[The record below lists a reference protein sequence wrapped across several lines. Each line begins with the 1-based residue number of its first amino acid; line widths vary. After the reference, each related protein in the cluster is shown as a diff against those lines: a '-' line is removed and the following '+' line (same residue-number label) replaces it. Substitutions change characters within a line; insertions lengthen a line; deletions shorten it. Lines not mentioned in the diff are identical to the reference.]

1 MPERSWSDLL
11 PLARRVLERLDR
23 ELAARGPAE
32 GADGAGE
39 SLAYR
44 WAGGRLEPVSHPDV
58 YPLDGLVGV
67 ERALARLRANVAAF
81 VAGRPALDVLLY
93 GERGTG
99 KSSAVRGLL
108 GEFGPLGLRLV
119 EVAPAD
125 LLDLPAV
132 YRALRG
138 REGRFGLFCDD
149 LSFEEGDP
157 AYKRV
162 KAALSGGLEA
172 RPPNVLLLATSNRKH
187 LLPERMSE
195 NLEARTDADGIL
207 RPAETT
213 HEKIS
218 LSDRFGLALAF
229 LAFDQPTWLRIVDR
243 HAEELGLAGR
253 LPAPELH
260 ARALRFALDRAA
272 RSGRAARQACI
283 AISQELDGR

>member
-1 MPERSWSDLL
+1 MPNPSWTDLL
-11 PLARRVLERLDR
+11 PLARRVLERLDGA
-23 ELAARGPAE
+23 LASHASSSGP
-32 GADGAGE
+32 GE
-39 SLAYR
+39 WDESWAYR
-44 WAGGRLEPVSHPDV
+44 WSGGRLEPIAHPDI

-67 ERALARLRANVAAF
+67 ERAVERLRANVSAF
-81 VAGRPALDVLLY
+81 VNGRPALDVLLF

-108 GEFGPLGLRLV
+108 GEFGPKGLKLV
-119 EVAPAD
+119 ELRPDD

-138 REGRFGLFCDD
+138 RDGRFGLFCDD
-149 LSFEEGDP
+149 LSFEEGD
-157 AYKRV
+157 ASYKRI

-195 NLEARTDADGIL
+195 NLEARLDRDGLL

-213 HEKIS
+213 EEKIS

-229 LAFDQPTWLRIVDR
+229 LAFDQPTWLRIVDH
-243 HAEELGLAGR
+243 HAGQLGLAER

-260 ARALRFALDRAA
+260 ARALRFALDRAS
-272 RSGRAARQACI
+272 RSGRTARQACI
-283 AISQELDGR
+283 AIAQELEG